1 MTGMVLAREDRR
13 GERHEPEDQG
23 LLGLRLTVLLPCG
36 VSAARSDPGEGCRS
50 RVGALRASARTAPDA
65 AARRRLPPAGVAAVR
80 LPHRPANGR
89 ADQPAAGVAAAA
101 LAPGLRGL
109 PVR

>member
-36 VSAARSDPGEGCRS
+36 VSAARSRPGQGCRG
-50 RVGALRASARTAPDA
+50 RVDAVRASARTAADT
-65 AARRRLPPAGVAAVR
+65 AARRRLPPTGVAAVGV
-80 LPHRPANGR
+80 PAGPADGR
-89 ADQPAAGVAAAA
+89 VDQAAAGVA
-101 LAPGLRGL
+101 P
-109 PVR
+109 